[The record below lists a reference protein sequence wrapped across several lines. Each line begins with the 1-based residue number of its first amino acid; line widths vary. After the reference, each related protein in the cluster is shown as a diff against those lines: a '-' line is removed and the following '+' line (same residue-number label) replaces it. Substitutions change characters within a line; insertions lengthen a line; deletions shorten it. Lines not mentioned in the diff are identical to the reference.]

1 MKMWSAEEDYLCDAV
16 GELNMVEC
24 VEILIVPEGTTS
36 TEINFAD

>member
-24 VEILIVPEGTTS
+24 VEILIVPEGTDS
-36 TEINFAD
+36 VEMRF